1 MQKVIILGGIG
12 NGSVIAQAIADANR
26 RNDNN
31 LEMIGYLND
40 REEQDSQIEGYPVLE
55 N

>member
-31 LEMIGYLND
+31 LEMIIWQYLFI
-40 REEQDSQIEGYPVLE
+40 RLHI
-55 N
+55 